1 MSIQKLADALGLA
14 PSTVSRALNG
24 YADINV
30 KTRQRVQEA
39 ARDMKYRPHPVAHR
53 LATGRNGAIA
63 LMTSVRAGN
72 YLDASFAALLS
83 GAAEVLREQGY
94 FAMSLAL
101 PVGDGELKEM
111 DRLIEGRLVDG
122 VILARTRTFDSRV
135 ALLQER
141 RIPFVTHGRTETNAP
156 HAWVDTDNEQ
166 AFYVATR
173 RLIELG
179 HRHLSMINGPES
191 MTYAQLRKRGFLRA
205 CSEAGM
211 DQSKISIQHCE
222 VTSQAGERAANEI
235 LTGSPQVTG
244 LVCATDSQALGAMSA
259 CRQRGIQVGRDIS
272 VTGYGNSEA
281 AAYASPPLST
291 IEHAIVDN
299 GRHLAELLLRVM
311 AGDDLNALNRLE
323 PVHFIERP
331 SIGAMRQAPSR
342 KVRTGTKS

>member
-179 HRHLSMINGPES
+179 HSHLGMINGPES

-205 CSEAGM
+205 CNEAGI
-211 DQSKISIQHCE
+211 DQSRITIQHCE

-235 LTGSPQVTG
+235 LNSPPKSPALCVQPIRRLWG
-244 LVCATDSQALGAMSA
+244 PCLLVAIVAFKWAKTFPLPGMGTVRPQHMPHLPF
-259 CRQRGIQVGRDIS
+259 
-272 VTGYGNSEA
+272 
-281 AAYASPPLST
+281 PPLST
-291 IEHAIVDN
+291 PSWTTA
-299 GRHLAELLLRVM
+299 ATLLNCYCV
-311 AGDDLNALNRLE
+311 
-323 PVHFIERP
+323 
-331 SIGAMRQAPSR
+331 SWQA
-342 KVRTGTKS
+342 TT